1 MGGSGEW
8 AGGTHMFPEEDPSE
22 SPVCVG
28 VSICGFPAGGS
39 RSSTTTFFLGG
50 CGAGELSLIHI

>member
-22 SPVCVG
+22 SPVCVEVPFG
-28 VSICGFPAGGS
+28 YDNAKFHCFCIRNGIEIIFG
-39 RSSTTTFFLGG
+39 
-50 CGAGELSLIHI
+50 